1 MKRTALALAVTA
13 ITGLAVLPS
22 AAVATTATTTGSTGT
37 APKPLAG
44 VAVYWSWDKGHPISR
59 YEPGKGFTKLG
70 NATDAFQFSVS
81 PDGTKLAWI
90 TWGGKLHIRTGGKEK
105 VVAKDAAGGF
115 PCATPVWSPD
125 SARVAYLGGD
135 SHTGVSTLTIVKADG
150 TGVRKAGNP
159 RGVCHLAWSADGR
172 RLAGYTGETDGV
184 YIFDLK
190 TGKSVRAKGIR
201 LANHVQSLSPDA
213 RKVVVRTLSPTEPGG
228 DGLWP
233 GGFTPTVVDT
243 VTGKRVPIPVKG
255 TKVGAFYLPDG
266 RLVVRVLGRT
276 HNTLVVLDSAG
287 RELQRL
293 AEPAQARNQAL
304 LQLVS

>member
-1 MKRTALALAVTA
+1 MKRTALALAITA
-13 ITGLAVLPS
+13 IARLAVLPS

-90 TWGGKLHIRTGGKEK
+90 TWGGKLHVRTGGKEK
-105 VVAKDAAGGF
+105 VVAKGAAGGF

-125 SARVAYLGGD
+125 SAYLAYPSD
-135 SHTGVSTLTIVKADG
+135 SDVDASPLMIVKADG
-150 TGVRKAGNP
+150 TGARKAGVP

-172 RLAGYTGETDGV
+172 HLAGYTGETDGV

-201 LANHVQSLSPDA
+201 LANHVQSLSPDG
-213 RKVVVRTLSPTEPGG
+213 RRVVVRTLSPTEPGG

-243 VTGKRVPIPVKG
+243 VTGKWVPIPVKG

-293 AEPAQARNQAL
+293 AEPARVRNQGL
-304 LQLVS
+304 LQIVS